1 MCNDNNPKVQ
11 ICSDEPQKL
20 LATASKLSNIG
31 KRWITILINSFRNN
45 DKKKTS
51 LSATKFS
58 YRGNTHFSIYS
69 RVGTRQLLSYRLA
82 TTLPRFRSI
91 RRQCSFFSR
100 IRTGH
105 RLHVKFA
112 SFRCEYPQHVCKRSR
127 YMLNTAGET
136 KQTDNISISI

>member
-1 MCNDNNPKVQ
+1 MCMDNNPKVQ
-11 ICSDEPQKL
+11 ICGDESQKL
-20 LATASKLSNIG
+20 LATASKL
-31 KRWITILINSFRNN
+31 RITILINSFRNN

-51 LSATKFS
+51 LAATKFS

-69 RVGTRQLLSYRLA
+69 HVGTRQLVSCRLPSTLS
-82 TTLPRFRSI
+82 RFRSI

-112 SFRCEYPQHVCKRSR
+112 SVRCEYPQHVCKRSR